1 MANNNIGAKIF
12 SQSFN
17 SRDIEATYNKI
28 VSVISKETGKA
39 EDEIKKE
46 IDNLNFGEDL
56 QKKIIEE
63 FEKAEKKIGG
73 KSFSFSK
80 DLFKGLFDSK
90 GSEEEI
96 NKVVKIFQSK
106 INSMI
111 EIKNRIN
118 DDKIFVQ
125 IDDSQMDNLITKME
139 SILALRAKL
148 EEQKSVGE
156 RTSGTTKSLKTR
168 EKNLDTEIESLR
180 SSFASVGGGTGGGNN
195 KALEALNQQ
204 IKETEENLKKAKEE
218 AKNLKTTLNEVEK
231 AYNKYKKND
240 SDENAL
246 NFQKTFQNYIKS
258 GGDKS
263 KLNRDILEY
272 YDFSKYTLKD
282 NFIPIDKIEIDTTQ
296 LEQAEQKVKDLEASL
311 EELYKKRDSLS
322 KGGIGDGFSATNEDV
337 QNLINSIRE
346 LVEEIRKLTQV
357 KVSEDIFSQENVD
370 EIASKFNSI
379 ASNFGDDLV
388 ASVDD
393 FTESLNKVDQREFS
407 FDNIKNSLLDIVT
420 EFKNSLAQVGLTNTQ
435 LDESYKMIKGWND
448 ADTYSVNRG
457 GLTTTHERGAF
468 LNSKTGDVSNSY
480 FIDAEKSFG
489 VQLFNAVERLSVGL
503 SGEISDVYDT
513 FVHSHP
519 FRKMVDNLTAKG
531 SDIGFSLSDLDV
543 AINKFLK
550 ERINNMMVT
559 NNYKYAN
566 LDLSGIEETIA
577 KELLT
582 HFRSELVKSGL
593 QWDENDNLFFPKDL
607 ATDGNIF
614 DLDKKSEIINN
625 ALRQALKNVGIDESR
640 LTIGNIEDLKTDL
653 TQLGNESTEA
663 KEAFQSL
670 LNILREISSALTD
683 INNNGFKLS
692 DSALESDQSKLQSE
706 LDETKQ
712 KLESISKEAEET
724 KKQLNDLKNANVGIN
739 GGKDSGEQPSPTPDG
754 DVDLTSEQQTFK
766 SLQEA
771 IDKVKSAINE
781 KTEAIKSEETQ
792 MKTSVDVEIAKLKEL
807 ESKLT
812 EIKTQFQNGILSRNP
827 DGGDNVT
834 LEKDVNLKPTLDTDK
849 FKKDAETLL
858 TFVDVDKEVEIKVG
872 DLDLSGVNGISGD
885 QSVSD
890 NIANDNVIEEQNK
903 DIERQEYLYNN
914 IIRLLN
920 EYISLQDKINS
931 GNRKIVETYRREV
944 SGWEG
949 ISAED
954 TSDIRFKK
962 GTSTR
967 ATTKSSVKR
976 ELDNYLKLLN
986 NDNVDTKQIDKAKEK
1001 LASYVYSYKDLEGA
1015 AEIFGKKNKEVFNEI
1030 VQMIEKAKVSLKSY
1044 KDAQMSLSAAR
1055 SNILGL
1061 SDKDSMTF
1069 GQADQFEGIL
1079 KTEGIESALKYVTNE
1094 LGFKIPKAADK
1105 AKAALSEVDKEIENV
1120 QDGENGK
1127 NNLIPIQIKPEANEE
1142 EWFKK
1147 INDIIKAI
1155 NIRKDLAKVQI
1166 QPDTSSNEWNEFKT
1180 FIKNISDQ
1188 VIKLNLQMNEDGSV
1202 TKKKSTTLSSDLNKS
1217 YQNSTKYANELY
1229 KIKEQIAKATESNNK
1244 EELDKLA
1251 TLKAQQDEFEELL
1264 RLEKEFR
1271 ANDRFSDFDTNSKD
1285 DALNKLMATKE
1296 QEYLANRSIAA
1307 SSLTSRMASIEDEAW
1322 KANEA
1327 YDQNKKLEEVN
1338 RLLDLQ
1344 REKWQEINNI
1354 RIKMESESGFDDD
1367 QIDLDV
1373 LEQQKK
1379 ALIEEVELIQEQLKQ
1394 YDSLIDKKKEAKKLD
1409 AITTDAN
1416 KTINGGRVVDLDQA
1430 YNEANKINE
1439 ALIKTENMM
1448 NRFMNGVNRND
1459 SLFGEAFENAKND
1472 ISEFNRQLESG
1483 EITLSQYNKLVNDL
1497 KKNLSIQ
1504 KDTVAI
1510 VDPEDISNIEQ
1521 IRGVLKRYMDEAT
1534 NGTAENLKWN
1544 DSARTLTGTFKNQ
1557 NGEIQNVTTA
1567 IKDLNNGTS
1576 AVTTSFG
1583 KAQKPVSNWSKLI
1596 DELGVKFR
1604 NLATYLASFV
1614 GFYEIWGA
1622 IRQGVTYIRELDTAL
1637 TEMRKVS
1644 DETITSL
1651 REFQEASFDVADSIG
1666 STAKEISN
1674 STADFM
1680 RLGYSLDEAASLA
1693 KDANIYANVGDME
1706 IDEATEHMISSIKAW
1721 GSEFSSE
1728 VEASEAIID
1737 RYNEI
1742 GNNFAISSADI
1753 GSAMERSGAALK
1765 AAGNDLNESLGLIV
1779 SGNLIQQ
1786 DADVTAAALRT
1797 MSLRIRGASSELE
1810 DLGEE
1815 TDGMATSTAKLREE
1829 IKALSG
1835 VDIMLD
1841 DETFKSTAEIIKELG
1856 AVWEDLSDITQA
1868 NILEQIAGK
1877 NRASTVAGL
1886 LENYELIDEVI
1897 ETAENATGS
1906 AAKENE
1912 AYLESI
1918 DGKLDQLTNKVQEFW
1933 DTFIDTDIVK
1943 AVIDFLTNLINLATD
1958 FVDTIGAFP
1967 ILVTTVVAAISK
1979 FSGAKLFTGGGRAK
1993 YL

>member
-28 VSVISKETGKA
+28 VSVISKETGKTK
-39 EDEIKKE
+39 DEIKKE

-73 KSFSFSK
+73 KSFRFSK

-125 IDDSQMDNLITKME
+125 IDDSQMDNLITKMR
-139 SILALRAKL
+139 SILELREKL
-148 EEQKSVGE
+148 ENQKSAGE

-168 EKNLDTEIESLR
+168 EKNLDTEMESLK
-180 SSFASVGGGTGGGNN
+180 SSLASIGGGGSGSGNN
-195 KALEALNQQ
+195 KALEAINQK
-204 IKETEENLKKAKEE
+204 IKEIEESLKKAKEE
-218 AKNLKTTLNEVEK
+218 AEQFNTTLKDVEK
-231 AYNKYKKND
+231 AYNKYKNKD

-263 KLNRDILEY
+263 KLNKDILEY
-272 YDFSKYTLKD
+272 YDFSKLSVPD
-282 NFIPIDKIEIDTTQ
+282 SFIPFKEIKIDTEQ
-296 LEQAEQKVKDLEASL
+296 LEKAEQKVKDLEASL

-346 LVEEIRKLTQV
+346 LIEEIRKLTQV

-393 FTESLNKVDQREFS
+393 FIESLNRVDQREFS

-531 SDIGFSLSDLDV
+531 SDIGFSFSDLDV

-566 LDLSGIEETIA
+566 LDLSGIEKTIA

-625 ALRQALKNVGIDESR
+625 ALRQALKNVGLDESR

-653 TQLGNESTEA
+653 TQLGNESAEA

-692 DSALESDQSKLQSE
+692 AGKVESDQSKLQSE

-712 KLESISKEAEET
+712 KLESLSKEAEET
-724 KKQLNDLKNANVGIN
+724 KKQLDNIKNADVGIN
-739 GGKDSGEQPSPTPDG
+739 SKGSGEQPSSIPDTPEEQK
-754 DVDLTSEQQTFK
+754 DLVSEQQTLK

-771 IDKVKSAINE
+771 INKVKSAINE
-781 KTEAIKSEETQ
+781 KTEAIESEETQ
-792 MKTSVDVEIAKLKEL
+792 MKTSVDAEITKLQEL

-812 EIKTQFQNGILSRNP
+812 EIKTQFQNGILNKNP
-827 DGGDNVT
+827 DGGDNIT
-834 LEKDVNLKPTLDTDK
+834 LEKDVNLKPTLDADT
-849 FKKDAETLL
+849 FKRNAEGLL
-858 TFVDVDKEVEIKVG
+858 AFVDVEKEVTLKVG
-872 DLDLSGVNGISGD
+872 DLDLSSTQGVSAD

-890 NIANDNVIEEQNK
+890 NIVNDNVIEEQNK
-903 DIERQEYLYNN
+903 DIKHQEFLYNN
-914 IIRLLN
+914 IIRLLT
-920 EYISLQDKINS
+920 EYLSLQDKISAGNKRIVQSSNTTFGYENISDLVNS
-931 GNRKIVETYRREV
+931 
-944 SGWEG
+944 
-949 ISAED
+949 
-954 TSDIRFKK
+954 SDIRRKQ
-962 GTSTR
+962 GTNNR
-967 ATTKSSVKR
+967 ATTKSSIQR
-976 ELDNYLKLLN
+976 ELKNYLNLLN
-986 NDNVDTKQIDKAKEK
+986 NDSINTKQIDRAKEE
-1001 LASYVYSYKDLEGA
+1001 LAAYVYSYKDLEGA
-1015 AEIFGKKNKEVFNEI
+1015 AEIFGEKNKEVFNEI
-1030 VQMIEKAKVSLKSY
+1030 VQMIENAKVSLKSY
-1044 KDAQMSLSAAR
+1044 EDAQMSLSAAR
-1055 SNILGL
+1055 SNIFDL
-1061 SDKDSMTF
+1061 SDKNSMTF

-1079 KTEGIESALKYVTNE
+1079 KTEGVESALKYITDE
-1094 LGFKIPKAADK
+1094 LGIKIPQAAEK
-1105 AKAALSEVDKEIENV
+1105 AKAALNDVEAGVKDV
-1120 QDGENGK
+1120 QDGEKKNT
-1127 NNLIPIQIKPEANEE
+1127 NNLLGNQLEPVINEE
-1142 EWFKK
+1142 QWIID
-1147 INDIIKAI
+1147 INNIIDSINQRKAI
-1155 NIRKDLAKVQI
+1155 NKIQI

-1202 TKKKSTTLSSDLNKS
+1202 TKKKSTTLPSDLNDS
-1217 YQNSTKYANELY
+1217 YKNSTKYANELY
-1229 KIKEQIAKATESNNK
+1229 KIKEQIAKTTESNNK
-1244 EELDKLA
+1244 KELEKLA
-1251 TLKAQQDEFEELL
+1251 TLKAQ
-1264 RLEKEFR
+1264 EKEFENLLKLEKDFR
-1271 ANDRFSDFDTNSKD
+1271 ASDRFSDFDTSSKD

-1296 QEYLANRSIAA
+1296 QEYQVNRNVAA
-1307 SSLTSRMASIEDEAW
+1307 SSLASQMTSIEDEAW

-1327 YDQNKKLEEVN
+1327 FDQNKRLEEAN
-1338 RLLDLQ
+1338 RLLELQ

-1379 ALIEEVELIQEQLKQ
+1379 ALMEEVELIQEQLKQ

-1409 AITTDAN
+1409 AITTDTN
-1416 KTINGGRVVDLDQA
+1416 KTINNDRVIDLDKA
-1430 YNEANKINE
+1430 YNEANEINN

-1448 NRFMNGVNRND
+1448 NKFANTTSRND
-1459 SLFGEAFENAKND
+1459 SLFGGAFENAKND
-1472 ISEFNRQLESG
+1472 IGELNRQLESG
-1483 EITLSQYNKLVNDL
+1483 QIGLSQYNKLVNDL
-1497 KKNLSIQ
+1497 KKNLTI
-1504 KDTVAI
+1504 KKNAVAI
-1510 VDPEDISNIEQ
+1510 VNPEDISNMDQ
-1521 IRGVLKRYMDEAT
+1521 IREVLKIYMDEAT
-1534 NGTAENLKWN
+1534 DGTAENLKWN
-1544 DSARTLTGTFKNQ
+1544 DSARTLTATFKNQ
-1557 NGEIQNVTTA
+1557 NGEIQNVTTS
-1567 IKDLNNGTS
+1567 IKDLNDSTS

-1583 KAQKPVSNWSKLI
+1583 KAQKPISNWSKLI

-1622 IRQGVTYIRELDTAL
+1622 IKQGVTYVRELDTAL

-1644 DETITSL
+1644 DETTQSL
-1651 REFQEASFDVADSIG
+1651 REFQEASFDIADSVG
-1666 STAKEISN
+1666 ATAQVVQN
-1674 STADFM
+1674 STAEWM
-1680 RLGYSLDEAASLA
+1680 RLGESLEQAAESA
-1693 KDANIYANVGDME
+1693 QVSNILLNVSE
-1706 IDEATEHMISSIKAW
+1706 FENIDDATESLVAMSQA
-1721 GSEFSSE
+1721 
-1728 VEASEAIID
+1728 
-1737 RYNEI
+1737 YNEFDKI
-1742 GNNFAISSADI
+1742 
-1753 GSAMERSGAALK
+1753 
-1765 AAGNDLNESLGLIV
+1765 
-1779 SGNLIQQ
+1779 
-1786 DADVTAAALRT
+1786 
-1797 MSLRIRGASSELE
+1797 
-1810 DLGEE
+1810 
-1815 TDGMATSTAKLREE
+1815 
-1829 IKALSG
+1829 
-1835 VDIMLD
+1835 
-1841 DETFKSTAEIIKELG
+1841 
-1856 AVWEDLSDITQA
+1856 
-1868 NILEQIAGK
+1868 
-1877 NRASTVAGL
+1877 
-1886 LENYELIDEVI
+1886 
-1897 ETAENATGS
+1897 
-1906 AAKENE
+1906 
-1912 AYLESI
+1912 
-1918 DGKLDQLTNKVQEFW
+1918 
-1933 DTFIDTDIVK
+1933 DIVDK
-1943 AVIDFLTNLINLATD
+1943 LNN
-1958 FVDTIGAFP
+1958 IGM
-1967 ILVTTVVAAISK
+1967 
-1979 FSGAKLFTGGGRAK
+1979 
-1993 YL
+1993 

>member
-17 SRDIEATYNKI
+17 SKDIEATYNKI

-125 IDDSQMDNLITKME
+125 IDDSQMDNLITKMR
-139 SILALRAKL
+139 SILELREKL
-148 EEQKSVGE
+148 ENQKSAGE

-168 EKNLDTEIESLR
+168 EKNLDTEMESLK
-180 SSFASVGGGTGGGNN
+180 SSLASISGVGSGSGNN
-195 KALEALNQQ
+195 KALEAINQK
-204 IKETEENLKKAKEE
+204 IKEIEESLKKAKEE
-218 AKNLKTTLNEVEK
+218 AEQFNTTLKYVEK
-231 AYNKYKKND
+231 AYNKYKNKD

-263 KLNRDILEY
+263 KLNKDILEY
-272 YDFSKYTLKD
+272 YDFSKLSVPD
-282 NFIPIDKIEIDTTQ
+282 SFIPFKEIKIDTEQ
-296 LEQAEQKVKDLEASL
+296 LEKTEQKVKDLEASL

-346 LVEEIRKLTQV
+346 LIEEIRKLTQV

-393 FTESLNKVDQREFS
+393 FIESLNRVDQREFS

-531 SDIGFSLSDLDV
+531 SDIGFSFSDLDV

-566 LDLSGIEETIA
+566 LDLSGIEKTIA

-625 ALRQALKNVGIDESR
+625 ALRQALKNVGLDESR

-692 DSALESDQSKLQSE
+692 AGKVESDQSKLQSE

-712 KLESISKEAEET
+712 KLESLSKEAEET
-724 KKQLNDLKNANVGIN
+724 KKQLDNIKNADVGIN
-739 GGKDSGEQPSPTPDG
+739 SKGSGEQPSSIPDTPEEQK
-754 DVDLTSEQQTFK
+754 DLVSEQQTLK

-781 KTEAIKSEETQ
+781 KTEAIESEETQ
-792 MKTSVDVEIAKLKEL
+792 MKTSVDAEIAKLQEL

-812 EIKTQFQNGILSRNP
+812 EIKTQFQNGILSKNP

-834 LEKDVNLKPTLDTDK
+834 LEKDVNLKPTLDADK
-849 FKKDAETLL
+849 FKKDAEGLL
-858 TFVDVDKEVEIKVG
+858 AHANVEKEVTLKVG
-872 DLDLSGVNGISGD
+872 DLDLNSAQGVSGE
-885 QSVSD
+885 QSVTD
-890 NIANDNVIEEQNK
+890 NITNDNVIEEQNK
-903 DIERQEYLYNN
+903 DLKEQQRLYNN
-914 IIRLLN
+914 IIKLLA
-920 EYISLQDKINS
+920 ECVSLQDKINA
-931 GNRKIVETYRREV
+931 GNRYIVDGNLIN
-944 SGWEG
+944 S
-949 ISAED
+949 
-954 TSDIRFKK
+954 SDIRKQTGK
-962 GTSTR
+962 VSQR
-967 ATTKSSVKR
+967 SVKYQ
-976 ELDNYLKLLN
+976 LDNYLRAAKN
-986 NDNVDTKQIDKAKEK
+986 EYGIYSDNSIKQAKEQ
-1001 LASYVYSYKDLEGA
+1001 LAAYVADLDNAEKT
-1015 AEIFGKKNKEVFNEI
+1015 AEIFGNKNKELFNE
-1030 VQMIEKAKVSLKSY
+1030 VSQMIENARVSL
-1044 KDAQMSLSAAR
+1044 DAYNELQLNLSVSDR
-1055 SNILGL
+1055 QL
-1061 SDKDSMTF
+1061 SELNRLQT
-1069 GQADQFEGIL
+1069 GENL
-1079 KTEGIESALKYVTNE
+1079 KMGELWKLEDIVQTDDLDSALKYITDE
-1094 LGFKIPKAADK
+1094 LGIKIPQAAEK
-1105 AKAALSEVDKEIENV
+1105 AKAALNDVEAGVKDI
-1120 QDGENGK
+1120 QDGEKKNT
-1127 NNLIPIQIKPEANEE
+1127 NNLLGIQLEPVINEE
-1142 EWFKK
+1142 QWIID
-1147 INDIIKAI
+1147 INNIIDSINQRKAI
-1155 NIRKDLAKVQI
+1155 NKIQI

-1202 TKKKSTTLSSDLNKS
+1202 SKKKSTTLPSDLNDS
-1217 YQNSTKYANELY
+1217 YKNSTKYANELY

-1244 EELDKLA
+1244 KELEKLA
-1251 TLKAQQDEFEELL
+1251 TLKAQQDKFEELL

-1285 DALNKLMATKE
+1285 DALSKLMATKE

-1354 RIKMESESGFDDD
+1354 RIKMESESGFDDE

-1379 ALIEEVELIQEQLKQ
+1379 ALIEEVELIQKQLKQ

-1459 SLFGEAFENAKND
+1459 SLFGEAFKNAKND
-1472 ISEFNRQLESG
+1472 IGEFNRQLESG

-1521 IRGVLKRYMDEAT
+1521 IRDVLKRYMDEAT

-1557 NGEIQNVTTA
+1557 NGEIQNITTA

-1583 KAQKPVSNWSKLI
+1583 KAQKPISNWSKLI

-1622 IRQGVTYIRELDTAL
+1622 IKQGVTYVRELDTAL

-1742 GNNFAISSADI
+1742 NF
-1753 GSAMERSGAALK
+1753 L
-1765 AAGNDLNESLGLIV
+1765 SLC
-1779 SGNLIQQ
+1779 
-1786 DADVTAAALRT
+1786 A
-1797 MSLRIRGASSELE
+1797 
-1810 DLGEE
+1810 
-1815 TDGMATSTAKLREE
+1815 
-1829 IKALSG
+1829 
-1835 VDIMLD
+1835 
-1841 DETFKSTAEIIKELG
+1841 
-1856 AVWEDLSDITQA
+1856 
-1868 NILEQIAGK
+1868 
-1877 NRASTVAGL
+1877 
-1886 LENYELIDEVI
+1886 
-1897 ETAENATGS
+1897 
-1906 AAKENE
+1906 
-1912 AYLESI
+1912 
-1918 DGKLDQLTNKVQEFW
+1918 
-1933 DTFIDTDIVK
+1933 
-1943 AVIDFLTNLINLATD
+1943 
-1958 FVDTIGAFP
+1958 
-1967 ILVTTVVAAISK
+1967 
-1979 FSGAKLFTGGGRAK
+1979 
-1993 YL
+1993 

>member
-180 SSFASVGGGTGGGNN
+180 SSFVSVGGGTGVGNN

-204 IKETEENLKKAKEE
+204 IKETEENLKKAQKEAE
-218 AKNLKTTLNEVEK
+218 QFKTTLKDVEK
-231 AYNKYKKND
+231 AYNKYKNKD

-263 KLNRDILEY
+263 KLNKDILEY
-272 YDFSKYTLKD
+272 YDFSKFSVPD
-282 NFIPIDKIEIDTTQ
+282 NFIPFKEIKVDTEQ
-296 LEQAEQKVKDLEASL
+296 LEKAEQKVKDLEASL
-311 EELYKKRDSLS
+311 EELYKKRDALS
-322 KGGIGDGFSATNEDV
+322 KGG
-337 QNLINSIRE
+337 
-346 LVEEIRKLTQV
+346 
-357 KVSEDIFSQENVD
+357 
-370 EIASKFNSI
+370 
-379 ASNFGDDLV
+379 
-388 ASVDD
+388 
-393 FTESLNKVDQREFS
+393 
-407 FDNIKNSLLDIVT
+407 
-420 EFKNSLAQVGLTNTQ
+420 
-435 LDESYKMIKGWND
+435 
-448 ADTYSVNRG
+448 
-457 GLTTTHERGAF
+457 
-468 LNSKTGDVSNSY
+468 
-480 FIDAEKSFG
+480 
-489 VQLFNAVERLSVGL
+489 
-503 SGEISDVYDT
+503 SGEIGTGIGISKEDLESILSVIREIRDTLNQFRDNNAILDSEEINNVKQRISELDSQISEIQTKLKDLNKSSLDGTDNDVNDFKNRLEEVYNQINAVQDKLQGLDDNVFSGMKTDITNLISKFDDMNKQLQEFISLSSNADT
-513 FVHSHP
+513 SGVISNTNIDSSIEDLEKQIEKKENAL
-519 FRKMVDNLTAKG
+519 RLLENLRRNLTVAEDFTSNDSVFADELP
-531 SDIGFSLSDLDV
+531 SDEKIREAD
-543 AINKFLK
+543 KELK
-550 ERINNMMVT
+550 EVFG
-559 NNYKYAN
+559 AN
-566 LDLSGIEETIA
+566 
-577 KELLT
+577 
-582 HFRSELVKSGL
+582 
-593 QWDENDNLFFPKDL
+593 
-607 ATDGNIF
+607 NIF
-614 DLDKKSEIINN
+614 DVEDLISRKNIWLQEVKYSIDEYLQLMSSAKNSKEVDKIDDRFAGVTLSNGIGDFLDNDAVIDGLSNRFGDEIEKTKDELSSLYGNLDKLENKY
-625 ALRQALKNVGIDESR
+625 K
-640 LTIGNIEDLKTDL
+640 
-653 TQLGNESTEA
+653 QLGNEAQESA
-663 KEAFQSL
+663 KKANEF
-670 LNILREISSALTD
+670 
-683 INNNGFKLS
+683 
-692 DSALESDQSKLQSE
+692 
-706 LDETKQ
+706 
-712 KLESISKEAEET
+712 
-724 KKQLNDLKNANVGIN
+724 KNANTSIDGSKSVG
-739 GGKDSGEQPSPTPDG
+739 KQPKQSPAPDTSGEQK
-754 DVDLTSEQQTFK
+754 DLTSEQQTFK

-781 KTEAIKSEETQ
+781 KTEAIQEEESQ
-792 MKTSVDVEIAKLKEL
+792 MKTSVEAEIAKLQEL

-834 LEKDVNLKPTLDTDK
+834 LEKGVNLKPTLDADT
-849 FKKDAETLL
+849 FKRNAEGLL
-858 TFVDVDKEVEIKVG
+858 TFVDVEKEVTLKVG
-872 DLDLSGVNGISGD
+872 DLDLSSA

-890 NIANDNVIEEQNK
+890 ENSVLDDTFKNDIEDKKSQISSLLKEYHELSKELQRNEKGEFYQSLFPTLNNLDESEKSFKEQLELRINAYKQFKKAQKKSGYIQIKTDNPIAEDYETGTFRVDEHSIDRVKKSIVSLMLQLDELGIKYDDLFDKTRTKEIMPTYNKAVKSMEEYNAETVRIQSANEKIENSMDSVENKIKSLLNFDSYQFNYEELFDIANI
-903 DIERQEYLYNN
+903 
-914 IIRLLN
+914 
-920 EYISLQDKINS
+920 INS
-931 GNRKIVETYRREV
+931 ARYGNPIFSSANNTDFDGKAEQLLSIVE
-944 SGWEG
+944 
-949 ISAED
+949 
-954 TSDIRFKK
+954 
-962 GTSTR
+962 
-967 ATTKSSVKR
+967 
-976 ELDNYLKLLN
+976 
-986 NDNVDTKQIDKAKEK
+986 
-1001 LASYVYSYKDLEGA
+1001 A
-1015 AEIFGKKNKEVFNEI
+1015 AE
-1030 VQMIEKAKVSLKSY
+1030 
-1044 KDAQMSLSAAR
+1044 
-1055 SNILGL
+1055 
-1061 SDKDSMTF
+1061 
-1069 GQADQFEGIL
+1069 
-1079 KTEGIESALKYVTNE
+1079 
-1094 LGFKIPKAADK
+1094 K
-1105 AKAALSEVDKEIENV
+1105 AKAALNDVDKEVKNV

-1202 TKKKSTTLSSDLNKS
+1202 TKKKSTALPSDLNDS
-1217 YQNSTKYANELY
+1217 YKNSTKYANELY

-1244 EELDKLA
+1244 KELDKLA

-1296 QEYLANRSIAA
+1296 QEYLANRNVAA
-1307 SSLTSRMASIEDEAW
+1307 SSLASNMASIEDEAW
-1322 KANEA
+1322 KENEA
-1327 YDQNKKLEEVN
+1327 FDQNKKLEEVN

-1354 RIKMESESGFDDD
+1354 RIKMESESGFDDN

-1379 ALIEEVELIQEQLKQ
+1379 ALMEEVELIQEQLKQ
-1394 YDSLIDKKKEAKKLD
+1394 YDFLIDKKKEAKKLD

-1459 SLFGEAFENAKND
+1459 SLFGEAFKNAKND

-1483 EITLSQYNKLVNDL
+1483 KIDLTQYNRLVNDL
-1497 KKNLSIQ
+1497 KKSLNIQ
-1504 KDTVAI
+1504 KDAVAI
-1510 VDPEDISNIEQ
+1510 VNPEDISNMDQ
-1521 IRGVLKRYMDEAT
+1521 IRSILENYMNEAT

-1544 DSARTLTGTFKNQ
+1544 DSARTLTATFKNQ

-1583 KAQKPVSNWSKLI
+1583 KAQKPISNWSKLI

-1622 IRQGVTYIRELDTAL
+1622 IKQGVTYVRELDTAL

-1644 DETITSL
+1644 DETTQSL
-1651 REFQEASFDVADSIG
+1651 REFQEASFDIADSVG
-1666 STAKEISN
+1666 ATAQVVQN
-1674 STADFM
+1674 STAEWM
-1680 RLGYSLDEAASLA
+1680 RLGESLEQAAESAQVSNILLNVSEFENIDDATESLVAMSQAYQEFDKIDIVDKLNNIGNNYSIATDGIAEALQRSASSLTTAGNTLDEA
-1693 KDANIYANVGDME
+1693 I
-1706 IDEATEHMISSIKAW
+1706 
-1721 GSEFSSE
+1721 
-1728 VEASEAIID
+1728 
-1737 RYNEI
+1737 
-1742 GNNFAISSADI
+1742 
-1753 GSAMERSGAALK
+1753 ALVT
-1765 AAGNDLNESLGLIV
+1765 AGNAVVQDPESVG
-1779 SGNLIQQ
+1779 
-1786 DADVTAAALRT
+1786 
-1797 MSLRIRGASSELE
+1797 
-1810 DLGEE
+1810 
-1815 TDGMATSTAKLREE
+1815 
-1829 IKALSG
+1829 
-1835 VDIMLD
+1835 
-1841 DETFKSTAEIIKELG
+1841 
-1856 AVWEDLSDITQA
+1856 
-1868 NILEQIAGK
+1868 AGK
-1877 NRASTVAGL
+1877 LMPEHIVIYEYL
-1886 LENYELIDEVI
+1886 L
-1897 ETAENATGS
+1897 
-1906 AAKENE
+1906 
-1912 AYLESI
+1912 
-1918 DGKLDQLTNKVQEFW
+1918 
-1933 DTFIDTDIVK
+1933 
-1943 AVIDFLTNLINLATD
+1943 
-1958 FVDTIGAFP
+1958 
-1967 ILVTTVVAAISK
+1967 
-1979 FSGAKLFTGGGRAK
+1979 
-1993 YL
+1993 

>member
-28 VSVISKETGKA
+28 VSVISKETGKTK
-39 EDEIKKE
+39 DEIKKE

-73 KSFSFSK
+73 KSFRFSK

-125 IDDSQMDNLITKME
+125 IDDSQMDNLITKMR
-139 SILALRAKL
+139 SILELREKL
-148 EEQKSVGE
+148 ENQKSAGE

-168 EKNLDTEIESLR
+168 EKNLDTEMESLK
-180 SSFASVGGGTGGGNN
+180 SSLASIGGGGSGSGNN
-195 KALEALNQQ
+195 KALEAINQK
-204 IKETEENLKKAKEE
+204 IKEIEESLKKAKEE
-218 AKNLKTTLNEVEK
+218 AEQFNTTLKDVEK
-231 AYNKYKKND
+231 AYNKYKNKD
-240 SDENAL
+240 SDENTL

-263 KLNRDILEY
+263 KLNKDILEY
-272 YDFSKYTLKD
+272 YDFSKLSVPD
-282 NFIPIDKIEIDTTQ
+282 SFIPFKEIKIDTEQ
-296 LEQAEQKVKDLEASL
+296 LEKAEQKVKDLEASL

-322 KGGIGDGFSATNEDV
+322 KGGISDGFSATNEDV

-346 LVEEIRKLTQV
+346 LIEEIRKLTQV

-393 FTESLNKVDQREFS
+393 FIESLNRVDQREFS
-407 FDNIKNSLLDIVT
+407 FDNIKKSLLDIVT

-531 SDIGFSLSDLDV
+531 SDIGFSFSDLDV

-566 LDLSGIEETIA
+566 LDLSGIEKTIA

-582 HFRSELVKSGL
+582 HFRSELVKTGL

-625 ALRQALKNVGIDESR
+625 ALRQALKNVGLDESR

-663 KEAFQSL
+663 KEAFKSL
-670 LNILREISSALTD
+670 LNILREISSALID

-692 DSALESDQSKLQSE
+692 AEKVESDQSKLQSE

-712 KLESISKEAEET
+712 KLESLSKEAEET
-724 KKQLNDLKNANVGIN
+724 KKQLDNIKNADVGIN
-739 GGKDSGEQPSPTPDG
+739 SKGSGEQPSSIPDTPEEQK
-754 DVDLTSEQQTFK
+754 DLVSEQQTLK

-781 KTEAIKSEETQ
+781 KTEAIESEETQ
-792 MKTSVDVEIAKLKEL
+792 MKTSVDAEITKLQEL

-812 EIKTQFQNGILSRNP
+812 EIKTQFQNGILNKNP
-827 DGGDNVT
+827 DGGDNIT
-834 LEKDVNLKPTLDTDK
+834 LEKDVNLKPTLDAAK
-849 FKKDAETLL
+849 FKKDAEGLL
-858 TFVDVDKEVEIKVG
+858 AHANVEKEVTLKVG
-872 DLDLSGVNGISGD
+872 ELDLNSAQGVSGE
-885 QSVSD
+885 QSVTD
-890 NIANDNVIEEQNK
+890 NITNDNVIEEQNK
-903 DIERQEYLYNN
+903 DLKEQQRLYNN
-914 IIRLLN
+914 IIKLLA
-920 EYISLQDKINS
+920 ECVSLQDKINA
-931 GNRKIVETYRREV
+931 GNRYIVDGNLIN
-944 SGWEG
+944 S
-949 ISAED
+949 
-954 TSDIRFKK
+954 SDIRKQTGK
-962 GTSTR
+962 VSQR
-967 ATTKSSVKR
+967 SVKYQLNNYLR
-976 ELDNYLKLLN
+976 VAKNEYGIYSDNSIKRAKEQLAAYVADLDN
-986 NDNVDTKQIDKAKEK
+986 AEK
-1001 LASYVYSYKDLEGA
+1001 V
-1015 AEIFGKKNKEVFNEI
+1015 AEIFGNKNKELFNE
-1030 VQMIEKAKVSLKSY
+1030 VSQMIENARVSL
-1044 KDAQMSLSAAR
+1044 DAYNELQRNLYASDSQLSELNR
-1055 SNILGL
+1055 LQTGENLKMGELWKLG
-1061 SDKDSMTF
+1061 D
-1069 GQADQFEGIL
+1069 IV
-1079 KTEGIESALKYVTNE
+1079 KTDDLDSALKYITDE
-1094 LGFKIPKAADK
+1094 LGIKIPQAAEK
-1105 AKAALSEVDKEIENV
+1105 AKAALNDVEAGVKDV
-1120 QDGENGK
+1120 QDGEKKNT
-1127 NNLIPIQIKPEANEE
+1127 NNLLGIQLEPVINEE
-1142 EWFKK
+1142 QWIID
-1147 INDIIKAI
+1147 INNIIDSINQRKAI
-1155 NIRKDLAKVQI
+1155 NKVQI

-1202 TKKKSTTLSSDLNKS
+1202 TKKKSTTLPSDLNKS

-1244 EELDKLA
+1244 KELEKLA
-1251 TLKAQQDEFEELL
+1251 TLKAQ
-1264 RLEKEFR
+1264 EKEFENLLKLEKDFR
-1271 ANDRFSDFDTNSKD
+1271 ASDRFSDFDTSSKD
-1285 DALNKLMATKE
+1285 DALNKLITDKQ
-1296 QEYLANRSIAA
+1296 QEYQANRNVAA
-1307 SSLTSRMASIEDEAW
+1307 SSLASQMTSIEDEAW

-1327 YDQNKKLEEVN
+1327 FDQNKRLEEAN
-1338 RLLDLQ
+1338 RLLELQ

-1354 RIKMESESGFDDD
+1354 RIKMESESGFDDE

-1379 ALIEEVELIQEQLKQ
+1379 ALMEEVELIQEQLKQ
-1394 YDSLIDKKKEAKKLD
+1394 YDSLIDKKKESKKLD

-1459 SLFGEAFENAKND
+1459 SLFGEAFKNAKND

-1497 KKNLSIQ
+1497 KKNLTIQ
-1504 KDTVAI
+1504 KNAVAI
-1510 VDPEDISNIEQ
+1510 VNPEDISNMDQ
-1521 IRGVLKRYMDEAT
+1521 IREVLNIYMDEAT
-1534 NGTAENLKWN
+1534 DGTAENLKWN
-1544 DSARTLTGTFKNQ
+1544 DSARTLTATFKNQ
-1557 NGEIQNVTTA
+1557 NGEIQNVTIS
-1567 IKDLNNGTS
+1567 IKDLNDSTS

-1583 KAQKPVSNWSKLI
+1583 KAQKPISNWSKLI

-1622 IRQGVTYIRELDTAL
+1622 IRQGVTYVKELDTAL

-1644 DETITSL
+1644 DETTQSL
-1651 REFQEASFDVADSIG
+1651 KEFQKASFDIADSVA
-1666 STAKEISN
+1666 STAKEIQN
-1674 STADFM
+1674 STADWL
-1680 RLGYSLDEAASLA
+1680 RLGYAMEDASELARTTAVYKAVGDDMDMSTATESMVSTLQGFQLEADQA
-1693 KDANIYANVGDME
+1693 ANIVDQFN
-1706 IDEATEHMISSIKAW
+1706 
-1721 GSEFSSE
+1721 E
-1728 VEASEAIID
+1728 VS
-1737 RYNEI
+1737 
-1742 GNNFAISSADI
+1742 NNFAIDSKGI
-1753 GSAMERSGAALK
+1753 GDAL
-1765 AAGNDLNESLGLIV
+1765 
-1779 SGNLIQQ
+1779 Q
-1786 DADVTAAALRT
+1786 R
-1797 MSLRIRGASSELE
+1797 
-1810 DLGEE
+1810 
-1815 TDGMATSTAKLREE
+1815 
-1829 IKALSG
+1829 
-1835 VDIMLD
+1835 
-1841 DETFKSTAEIIKELG
+1841 
-1856 AVWEDLSDITQA
+1856 
-1868 NILEQIAGK
+1868 
-1877 NRASTVAGL
+1877 
-1886 LENYELIDEVI
+1886 
-1897 ETAENATGS
+1897 S
-1906 AAKENE
+1906 AASFNAANTGMSE
-1912 AYLESI
+1912 AI
-1918 DGKLDQLTNKVQEFW
+1918 
-1933 DTFIDTDIVK
+1933 
-1943 AVIDFLTNLINLATD
+1943 ALITATMK
-1958 FVDTIGAFP
+1958 TKWLNI
-1967 ILVTTVVAAISK
+1967 
-1979 FSGAKLFTGGGRAK
+1979 
-1993 YL
+1993 

>member
-625 ALRQALKNVGIDESR
+625 ALRQALKNVGLDESR

-739 GGKDSGEQPSPTPDG
+739 GGKGSGEQPSPTPDG
-754 DVDLTSEQQTFK
+754 DVDLTSEEQTLKTF
-766 SLQEA
+766 QDA
-771 IDKVKSAINE
+771 IDNVKKAINE
-781 KTEAIKSEETQ
+781 KTEAIKDEEDQ
-792 MKTSVDVEIAKLKEL
+792 MKTSVDAEIAKLQEL

-827 DGGDNVT
+827 DGGDNIT
-834 LEKDVNLKPTLDTDK
+834 LEKDVNLKPTLDADK
-849 FKKDAETLL
+849 FKKDAKGLL
-858 TFVDVDKEVEIKVG
+858 VHANVEKEVTLKVG
-872 DLDLSGVNGISGD
+872 DLDLSSAQGVSGENL
-885 QSVSD
+885 VSD

-903 DIERQEYLYNN
+903 DLEEQQKLYNN
-914 IIRLLN
+914 IIKLLT
-920 EYISLQDKINS
+920 ECVSLQDKINA
-931 GNRKIVETYRREV
+931 GNRNIVDGNLID
-944 SGWEG
+944 S
-949 ISAED
+949 
-954 TSDIRFKK
+954 SDIRKQTGK
-962 GTSTR
+962 VSQ
-967 ATTKSSVKR
+967 KSVKDQLNNYLNVSKNENGIYSDNAINKAR
-976 ELDNYLKLLN
+976 STLAAYVANLDN
-986 NDNVDTKQIDKAKEK
+986 AEK
-1001 LASYVYSYKDLEGA
+1001 A
-1015 AEIFGKKNKEVFNEI
+1015 AEIFGNKNKELFNE
-1030 VQMIEKAKVSLKSY
+1030 VSQMIENAKVSLDAYNKSQS
-1044 KDAQMSLSAAR
+1044 KFNIADKQLSE
-1055 SNILGL
+1055 LGEL
-1061 SDKDSMTF
+1061 QTGKKLDIGEFWKFDDIIR
-1069 GQADQFEGIL
+1069 ADGL
-1079 KTEGIESALKYVTNE
+1079 ESGLKYLENE
-1094 LGFKIPKAADK
+1094 LGIKIPEAADK
-1105 AKAALSEVDKEIENV
+1105 AKAALNDVGAEVKDVQDREKSKDNLLSLDVRPEINQQEWFDEIDDILDAIRTRVNPFKLDLDIDNWITVIENKLT
-1120 QDGENGK
+1120 EISGK
-1127 NNLIPIQIKPEANEE
+1127 KVKLDVDVDAN
-1142 EWFKK
+1142 
-1147 INDIIKAI
+1147 A
-1155 NIRKDLAKVQI
+1155 
-1166 QPDTSSNEWNEFKT
+1166 
-1180 FIKNISDQ
+1180 
-1188 VIKLNLQMNEDGSV
+1188 LQQE
-1202 TKKKSTTLSSDLNKS
+1202 LPSDLNASYKNSEKWIKEAWSLEEKIAQAKEKNSEKDLKQIAGYEERKKKLQELLKLEEQFRADNKFDDFDTSQRNNYLNKLQETQKQIYETNRAQAEASLKS
-1217 YQNSTKYANELY
+1217 SMPEIETNAWKENETFDNTQ
-1229 KIKEQIAKATESNNK
+1229 KIKE
-1244 EELDKLA
+1244 
-1251 TLKAQQDEFEELL
+1251 
-1264 RLEKEFR
+1264 
-1271 ANDRFSDFDTNSKD
+1271 AN
-1285 DALNKLMATKE
+1285 
-1296 QEYLANRSIAA
+1296 
-1307 SSLTSRMASIEDEAW
+1307 SL
-1322 KANEA
+1322 
-1327 YDQNKKLEEVN
+1327 
-1338 RLLDLQ
+1338 
-1344 REKWQEINNI
+1344 
-1354 RIKMESESGFDDD
+1354 
-1367 QIDLDV
+1367 
-1373 LEQQKK
+1373 LEQQKDIWQQINDLRVQRQSTEGIGKSNKEIQDLKDQEK
-1379 ALIEEVELIQEQLKQ
+1379 ALENQKSIIDEQLKQ
-1394 YDSLIDKKKEAKKLD
+1394 YDTLIDKKKQAKELDRIESEAD
-1409 AITTDAN
+1409 NTITGT
-1416 KTINGGRVVDLDQA
+1416 RVADLDKA
-1430 YNEANKINE
+1430 YTEAQRINNALLNTDKIMAN
-1439 ALIKTENMM
+1439 LQSGNNTK
-1448 NRFMNGVNRND
+1448 
-1459 SLFGEAFENAKND
+1459 LFGEVFKTAGKD
-1472 ISEFNRQLESG
+1472 IGDFNRQLTSG
-1483 EITLSQYNKLVNDL
+1483 ELTLSDYNKIINEL
-1497 KKNLSIQ
+1497 KRNLTIQ
-1504 KDTVAI
+1504 KSAVAI
-1510 VDPEDISNIEQ
+1510 VNPEDISNIDQ
-1521 IRGVLKRYMDEAT
+1521 IREVLKRYMDEAT
-1534 NGTAENLKWN
+1534 NVTAENLKWN

-1583 KAQKPVSNWSKLI
+1583 KAQKPISNWSKLI

-1622 IRQGVTYIRELDTAL
+1622 IKQGVTYVRELDTAL

-1644 DETITSL
+1644 DETTQSL
-1651 REFQEASFDVADSIG
+1651 REFQEASFDIADSVG
-1666 STAKEISN
+1666 ATAQVVQN
-1674 STADFM
+1674 STAEWM
-1680 RLGYSLDEAASLA
+1680 RLGESLEQAAESA
-1693 KDANIYANVGDME
+1693 QVSNILLNVSE
-1706 IDEATEHMISSIKAW
+1706 FENIDDATESL
-1721 GSEFSSE
+1721 
-1728 VEASEAIID
+1728 V
-1737 RYNEI
+1737 
-1742 GNNFAISSADI
+1742 
-1753 GSAMERSGAALK
+1753 AMS
-1765 AAGNDLNESLGLIV
+1765 
-1779 SGNLIQQ
+1779 
-1786 DADVTAAALRT
+1786 
-1797 MSLRIRGASSELE
+1797 
-1810 DLGEE
+1810 
-1815 TDGMATSTAKLREE
+1815 
-1829 IKALSG
+1829 
-1835 VDIMLD
+1835 
-1841 DETFKSTAEIIKELG
+1841 
-1856 AVWEDLSDITQA
+1856 QA
-1868 NILEQIAGK
+1868 
-1877 NRASTVAGL
+1877 
-1886 LENYELIDEVI
+1886 Y
-1897 ETAENATGS
+1897 
-1906 AAKENE
+1906 
-1912 AYLESI
+1912 
-1918 DGKLDQLTNKVQEFW
+1918 QEF
-1933 DTFIDTDIVK
+1933 DKIDIVDK
-1943 AVIDFLTNLINLATD
+1943 LNN
-1958 FVDTIGAFP
+1958 IGM
-1967 ILVTTVVAAISK
+1967 
-1979 FSGAKLFTGGGRAK
+1979 
-1993 YL
+1993 

>member
-17 SRDIEATYNKI
+17 SKDIEATYNKI

-125 IDDSQMDNLITKME
+125 IDDSQMDNLITKMR
-139 SILALRAKL
+139 SILELREKL
-148 EEQKSVGE
+148 ENQKSAGE

-168 EKNLDTEIESLR
+168 EKNLDTEMESLK
-180 SSFASVGGGTGGGNN
+180 SSLASISGVGSGSGNN
-195 KALEALNQQ
+195 KALEAINQK
-204 IKETEENLKKAKEE
+204 IKEIEESLKKAKEE
-218 AKNLKTTLNEVEK
+218 AEQFNTTLKYVEK
-231 AYNKYKKND
+231 AYNKYKNKD

-263 KLNRDILEY
+263 KLNKDILEY
-272 YDFSKYTLKD
+272 YDFSKLSVPD
-282 NFIPIDKIEIDTTQ
+282 SFIPFKEIKIDTEQ
-296 LEQAEQKVKDLEASL
+296 LEKTEQKVKDLEASL

-346 LVEEIRKLTQV
+346 LIEEIRKLTQV

-393 FTESLNKVDQREFS
+393 FIESLNRVDQREFS

-531 SDIGFSLSDLDV
+531 SDIGFSFSDLDV

-566 LDLSGIEETIA
+566 LDLSGIEKTIA

-625 ALRQALKNVGIDESR
+625 ALRQALKNVGLDESR

-692 DSALESDQSKLQSE
+692 AGKVESDQSKLQSE

-712 KLESISKEAEET
+712 KLESLSKEAEET
-724 KKQLNDLKNANVGIN
+724 KKQLDNIKNADVGIN
-739 GGKDSGEQPSPTPDG
+739 SKGSGEQPSSIPDTPEEQK
-754 DVDLTSEQQTFK
+754 DLVSEQQTLK

-781 KTEAIKSEETQ
+781 KTEAIESEETQ
-792 MKTSVDVEIAKLKEL
+792 MKTSVDAEIAKLQEL

-812 EIKTQFQNGILSRNP
+812 EIKTQFQNGILSKNP

-834 LEKDVNLKPTLDTDK
+834 LEKDVNLKPTLDADK
-849 FKKDAETLL
+849 FKKDAEGLL
-858 TFVDVDKEVEIKVG
+858 AHANVEKEVTLKVG
-872 DLDLSGVNGISGD
+872 DLDLNSAQGVSGE
-885 QSVSD
+885 QSVTD
-890 NIANDNVIEEQNK
+890 NITNDNVIEEQNK
-903 DIERQEYLYNN
+903 DLKEQQRLYNN
-914 IIRLLN
+914 IIKLLA
-920 EYISLQDKINS
+920 ECVSLQDKINA
-931 GNRKIVETYRREV
+931 GNRYIVDGNLIN
-944 SGWEG
+944 S
-949 ISAED
+949 
-954 TSDIRFKK
+954 SDIRKQTGK
-962 GTSTR
+962 VSQR
-967 ATTKSSVKR
+967 SVKYQ
-976 ELDNYLKLLN
+976 LDNYLRAAKN
-986 NDNVDTKQIDKAKEK
+986 EYGIYSDNSIKQAKEQ
-1001 LASYVYSYKDLEGA
+1001 LAAYVADLDNAEKT
-1015 AEIFGKKNKEVFNEI
+1015 AEIFGNKNKELFNE
-1030 VQMIEKAKVSLKSY
+1030 VSQMIENARVSL
-1044 KDAQMSLSAAR
+1044 DAYNELQRNLYVSDGQLSELNR
-1055 SNILGL
+1055 LQTGEN
-1061 SDKDSMTF
+1061 
-1069 GQADQFEGIL
+1069 L
-1079 KTEGIESALKYVTNE
+1079 KMGELWKLEDIVRTDDLDSALKYITDE
-1094 LGFKIPKAADK
+1094 LGIKIPQAAEK
-1105 AKAALSEVDKEIENV
+1105 TKAALDEVGSSVKDV
-1120 QDGENGK
+1120 QDGEKSKG
-1127 NNLIPIQIKPEANEE
+1127 NLLSIQPQPEINEN
-1142 EWFKK
+1142 EWIEK
-1147 INDIIKAI
+1147 INNIIRTI
-1155 NIRKDLAKVQI
+1155 NKRSDLAKVQI

-1180 FIKNISDQ
+1180 FIKNISEQ

-1202 TKKKSTTLSSDLNKS
+1202 TKKKSITLPSDLNKS

-1244 EELDKLA
+1244 KELEKLA
-1251 TLKAQQDEFEELL
+1251 TLKAQ
-1264 RLEKEFR
+1264 EKEFENLLKLEKDFR
-1271 ANDRFSDFDTNSKD
+1271 ASDRFSDFDTSSKD
-1285 DALNKLMATKE
+1285 DALNKLITDKQ
-1296 QEYLANRSIAA
+1296 QEYQANRNVAA
-1307 SSLTSRMASIEDEAW
+1307 SYLVSRMASIEDEAW

-1367 QIDLDV
+1367 QIDLDI

-1379 ALIEEVELIQEQLKQ
+1379 ALMEEVELIQEQLKQ
-1394 YDSLIDKKKEAKKLD
+1394 YDSLIDKKKESKKLD

-1483 EITLSQYNKLVNDL
+1483 EITLSQYNKFVNDL

-1521 IRGVLKRYMDEAT
+1521 IRDVLKRYMDEAT

-1583 KAQKPVSNWSKLI
+1583 KAQKPISNWSKLI

-1622 IRQGVTYIRELDTAL
+1622 IKQGVTYVRELDTAL

-1666 STAKEISN
+1666 ATAKEISN

-1693 KDANIYANVGDME
+1693 EDANIYANVGDME

-1815 TDGMATSTAKLREE
+1815 TDDMATSTAKLREE

-1967 ILVTTVVAAISK
+1967 ILMTTVVAAISK

>member
-17 SRDIEATYNKI
+17 SKDIEATYNKI

-125 IDDSQMDNLITKME
+125 IDDSQMDNLITKMR
-139 SILALRAKL
+139 SILELREKL
-148 EEQKSVGE
+148 ENQKSAGE

-168 EKNLDTEIESLR
+168 EKNLDTEMESLK
-180 SSFASVGGGTGGGNN
+180 SSLASIGGGGSGSGNN
-195 KALEALNQQ
+195 KALEAINQK
-204 IKETEENLKKAKEE
+204 IKEIEESLKKAKEE
-218 AKNLKTTLNEVEK
+218 AEQFNTILKDVEK
-231 AYNKYKKND
+231 AYNKYKNKD

-263 KLNRDILEY
+263 KLNKDILEY
-272 YDFSKYTLKD
+272 YDFSKLSVPD
-282 NFIPIDKIEIDTTQ
+282 SFIPFKEIKIDTEQ
-296 LEQAEQKVKDLEASL
+296 LEKAEQKVKDLEASL

-346 LVEEIRKLTQV
+346 LIEEIRKLTQV

-393 FTESLNKVDQREFS
+393 FIESLNRVDQREFS

-448 ADTYSVNRG
+448 ADTYSINRG

-531 SDIGFSLSDLDV
+531 SDIGFSFSDLDV

-566 LDLSGIEETIA
+566 LDLSGIEKTIA

-625 ALRQALKNVGIDESR
+625 ALRQALKNVGLDESR

-663 KEAFQSL
+663 KEAFKSL

-692 DSALESDQSKLQSE
+692 AGKVESDQSKLQSE

-712 KLESISKEAEET
+712 KLESLSKEAEET
-724 KKQLNDLKNANVGIN
+724 KKQLDNIKNADVGIN
-739 GGKDSGEQPSPTPDG
+739 SKGSGEQPSPIPDTPEEQK
-754 DVDLTSEQQTFK
+754 DLVSEQQTLK

-781 KTEAIKSEETQ
+781 KTEAIESEETQ
-792 MKTSVDVEIAKLKEL
+792 MKTSVDAEINKLKEL

-812 EIKTQFQNGILSRNP
+812 EIKIQFQNGILSGFKNP

-834 LEKDVNLKPTLDTDK
+834 LEKDVNLKPTLDADT
-849 FKKDAETLL
+849 FKRNAEGLL
-858 TFVDVDKEVEIKVG
+858 AFVDVEKEVTLKVG
-872 DLDLSGVNGISGD
+872 DLDLSSTQGVSAD

-890 NIANDNVIEEQNK
+890 NIVNDNVIEEQNK
-903 DIERQEYLYNN
+903 DIKHQEFLYNN
-914 IIRLLN
+914 IIRLLT
-920 EYISLQDKINS
+920 EYLSLQDKISAGNKRIVQSSNTTSGYENISDLVNS
-931 GNRKIVETYRREV
+931 
-944 SGWEG
+944 
-949 ISAED
+949 
-954 TSDIRFKK
+954 SDIRRKQ
-962 GTSTR
+962 GTNNR
-967 ATTKSSVKR
+967 ATTKSSIQR
-976 ELDNYLKLLN
+976 ELKNYLNLLN
-986 NDNVDTKQIDKAKEK
+986 NDSINTKWIDRAKEE
-1001 LASYVYSYKDLEGA
+1001 LAAYVYSYKDLEGA
-1015 AEIFGKKNKEVFNEI
+1015 AEIFGEKNKEVFNEI

-1044 KDAQMSLSAAR
+1044 EDAQMILRAAR
-1055 SNILGL
+1055 NNIFDL
-1061 SDKDSMTF
+1061 SDKNSMTF

-1079 KTEGIESALKYVTNE
+1079 KTEGVESALKYVTDE
-1094 LGFKIPKAADK
+1094 LGFKIPEAADK
-1105 AKAALSEVDKEIENV
+1105 AKAALNDVEAGVKDV
-1120 QDGENGK
+1120 QDGEKSKG
-1127 NNLIPIQIKPEANEE
+1127 NLLSIQPQPEINEN
-1142 EWFKK
+1142 EWLEK
-1147 INDIIKAI
+1147 INNIIRTI
-1155 NIRKDLAKVQI
+1155 NKRSDLAKVQI

-1202 TKKKSTTLSSDLNKS
+1202 TKKKSTTLPSDLNKS

-1251 TLKAQQDEFEELL
+1251 TLKAQEKEFENLL
-1264 RLEKEFR
+1264 KLEKEFR
-1271 ANDRFSDFDTNSKD
+1271 ASDRFSDFDISSKD
-1285 DALNKLMATKE
+1285 DALNKLITDKQ
-1296 QEYLANRSIAA
+1296 QEYQANRNVTA
-1307 SSLTSRMASIEDEAW
+1307 SSLVSQMTSIEDEAW

-1379 ALIEEVELIQEQLKQ
+1379 ALMEEVELIQEQLKQ
-1394 YDSLIDKKKEAKKLD
+1394 YDSLIDKKKETKKLD

-1459 SLFGEAFENAKND
+1459 SLFGEAFKNAKND
-1472 ISEFNRQLESG
+1472 ISELNRQLESG
-1483 EITLSQYNKLVNDL
+1483 QIGLSQYNKLVNDL
-1497 KKNLSIQ
+1497 KKNLTIQ
-1504 KDTVAI
+1504 KNAVAI
-1510 VDPEDISNIEQ
+1510 VNPEDISNMDQ
-1521 IRGVLKRYMDEAT
+1521 IREVLNIYMDEAT
-1534 NGTAENLKWN
+1534 DGTAENLKWN

-1583 KAQKPVSNWSKLI
+1583 KAQKPISNWSKLI

-1622 IRQGVTYIRELDTAL
+1622 IRQGVTYVKELDTAL

-1644 DETITSL
+1644 DETTQSL
-1651 REFQEASFDVADSIG
+1651 KEFQKASFDIADSVA
-1666 STAKEISN
+1666 STAKEIQN
-1674 STADFM
+1674 STADWL
-1680 RLGYSLDEAASLA
+1680 RLGYAMEDASELARTTAVYKAVGDDMDMSTATESMVSTLQGFQLEADQA
-1693 KDANIYANVGDME
+1693 ANIVDQFN
-1706 IDEATEHMISSIKAW
+1706 
-1721 GSEFSSE
+1721 E
-1728 VEASEAIID
+1728 VS
-1737 RYNEI
+1737 
-1742 GNNFAISSADI
+1742 NNFAIDSKGI
-1753 GSAMERSGAALK
+1753 GDAL
-1765 AAGNDLNESLGLIV
+1765 
-1779 SGNLIQQ
+1779 Q
-1786 DADVTAAALRT
+1786 R
-1797 MSLRIRGASSELE
+1797 
-1810 DLGEE
+1810 
-1815 TDGMATSTAKLREE
+1815 
-1829 IKALSG
+1829 
-1835 VDIMLD
+1835 
-1841 DETFKSTAEIIKELG
+1841 
-1856 AVWEDLSDITQA
+1856 
-1868 NILEQIAGK
+1868 
-1877 NRASTVAGL
+1877 
-1886 LENYELIDEVI
+1886 
-1897 ETAENATGS
+1897 S
-1906 AAKENE
+1906 AASFNAANTGMSE
-1912 AYLESI
+1912 AI
-1918 DGKLDQLTNKVQEFW
+1918 
-1933 DTFIDTDIVK
+1933 
-1943 AVIDFLTNLINLATD
+1943 ALITATMK
-1958 FVDTIGAFP
+1958 TKWLNI
-1967 ILVTTVVAAISK
+1967 
-1979 FSGAKLFTGGGRAK
+1979 
-1993 YL
+1993 

>member
-96 NKVVKIFQSK
+96 NKVVKIFENK
-106 INSMI
+106 IESIINL
-111 EIKNRIN
+111 KNRIG
-118 DDKIFVQ
+118 DDNIFANMMAN
-125 IDDSQMDNLITKME
+125 IDTKQLDELIEKE
-139 SILALRAKL
+139 REFLKL
-148 EEQKSVGE
+148 EQERQNLTGANKSRVT
-156 RTSGTTKSLKTR
+156 RQRNSLDK
-168 EKNLDTEIESLR
+168 ELN
-180 SSFASVGGGTGGGNN
+180 ASVEQIKIDFDVDSGKINEAN
-195 KALEALNQQ
+195 KALEKYNVSQDEA
-204 IKETEENLKKAKEE
+204 LKKAKELSKQRSVASSYIDKDNIDDIKDMIAYMQRYIELVKQAGGTEDE
-218 AKNLKTTLNEVEK
+218 ALKNLRSEVGPANVRRLTGASGDTGYLDYKDEIQSIRTEISTLNQE
-231 AYNKYKKND
+231 ARG
-240 SDENAL
+240 
-246 NFQKTFQNYIKS
+246 I
-258 GGDKS
+258 GGQVFDDS
-263 KLNRDILEY
+263 KLKEQEQ
-272 YDFSKYTLKD
+272 
-282 NFIPIDKIEIDTTQ
+282 EI
-296 LEQAEQKVKDLEASL
+296 
-311 EELYKKRDSLS
+311 
-322 KGGIGDGFSATNEDV
+322 N
-337 QNLINSIRE
+337 
-346 LVEEIRKLTQV
+346 KL
-357 KVSEDIFSQENVD
+357 
-370 EIASKFNSI
+370 
-379 ASNFGDDLV
+379 
-388 ASVDD
+388 
-393 FTESLNKVDQREFS
+393 TESLEKTQVELDSMSQKYKEQTDLVSELRKQTQALEGINDPKVMESDEYKKLTEELRIAESKASEFQ
-407 FDNIKNSLLDIVT
+407 NEL
-420 EFKNSLAQVGLTNTQ
+420 EFAEET
-435 LDESYKMIKGWND
+435 
-448 ADTYSVNRG
+448 A
-457 GLTTTHERGAF
+457 ERLRRN
-468 LNSKTGDVSNSY
+468 LNAYNTGDVVPREQWENASSLVELLNNK
-480 FIDAEKSFG
+480 IDELKTSLTEAE
-489 VQLFNAVERLSVGL
+489 QRTE
-503 SGEISDVYDT
+503 
-513 FVHSHP
+513 
-519 FRKMVDNLTAKG
+519 
-531 SDIGFSLSDLDV
+531 SLSNQMNALQQDNTSLNEQLSQQKQ
-543 AINKFLK
+543 INEAQK
-550 ERINNMMVT
+550 EQISNLEKT
-559 NNYKYAN
+559 KSELENYRKQYQ
-566 LDLSGIEETIA
+566 
-577 KELLT
+577 ELLNT
-582 HFRSELVKSGL
+582 IKEIESAQQRAMSLA
-593 QWDENDNLFFPKDL
+593 DNAGRIEAFNS
-607 ATDGNIF
+607 ATRNVGYNEGIDTPEGFVNF
-614 DLDKKSEIINN
+614 DYLDK
-625 ALRQALKNVGIDESR
+625 A
-640 LTIGNIEDLKTDL
+640 
-653 TQLGNESTEA
+653 
-663 KEAFQSL
+663 
-670 LNILREISSALTD
+670 
-683 INNNGFKLS
+683 
-692 DSALESDQSKLQSE
+692 
-706 LDETKQ
+706 KQ
-712 KLESISKEAEET
+712 KLEETGNKYEKLIKAAVYYNQYLEKGGTEKIFNADGKDISEQLISVYKEMSNMAKENGEISQQSAIQTVKDLNNELIVLRSKSSELEENCKKLEKQLKLQKEISKQSAQIKPTEEIT
-724 KKQLNDLKNANVGIN
+724 TGSSNANVM
-739 GGKDSGEQPSPTPDG
+739 SREELRQQMMEEQEKKRKQSTTPQ
-754 DVDLTSEQQTFK
+754 VDHGNITSEQQTLEK
-766 SLQEA
+766 LEQ
-771 IDKVKSAINE
+771 AINSVKDAITK
-781 KTEAIKSEETQ
+781 KTKAIKEEETQ
-792 MKTSVDVEIAKLKEL
+792 MSTSVNNEIAKLQEL

-812 EIKTQFQNGILSRNP
+812 EIKTQFQNGILSKNP
-827 DGGDNVT
+827 DGGDNIT
-834 LEKDVNLKPTLDTDK
+834 LEKDVNLKPTYDADK
-849 FKKDAETLL
+849 FKKDAEGLL
-858 TFVDVDKEVEIKVG
+858 AHADVEKEVTLKVG
-872 DLDLSGVNGISGD
+872 DLDLSANNQATEDIKEQIKSATGNVDLSDSYNPNQFDELLSKDFNTKGKKDATSQLREAYNEFKQYYDDLDKLNTTEGQKAAYNYYKAYDEALKQRISKINLNRYSTDDTEIDIARYYKPDIYDEEIKRSNLDD
-885 QSVSD
+885 QI
-890 NIANDNVIEEQNK
+890 NIA
-903 DIERQEYLYNN
+903 ER
-914 IIRLLN
+914 
-920 EYISLQDKINS
+920 S
-931 GNRKIVETYRREV
+931 
-944 SGWEG
+944 
-949 ISAED
+949 
-954 TSDIRFKK
+954 
-962 GTSTR
+962 
-967 ATTKSSVKR
+967 
-976 ELDNYLKLLN
+976 LKLFS
-986 NDNVDTKQIDKAKEK
+986 K
-1001 LASYVYSYKDLEGA
+1001 
-1015 AEIFGKKNKEVFNEI
+1015 
-1030 VQMIEKAKVSLKSY
+1030 VQ
-1044 KDAQMSLSAAR
+1044 
-1055 SNILGL
+1055 
-1061 SDKDSMTF
+1061 
-1069 GQADQFEGIL
+1069 
-1079 KTEGIESALKYVTNE
+1079 NE
-1094 LGFKIPKAADK
+1094 LGNIKIDDSIAESVSKLAYNLNELEKVKSDLDNNVSRPLFDDNLNIEYSMEATKKDYEELSDTVSYFETILKSEILYAKEFGETLSQSAQKAESAI
-1105 AKAALSEVDKEIENV
+1105 SEVNDELNKPQKQTQSDKGKNGSQV
-1120 QDGENGK
+1120 QDGEKKNT
-1127 NNLIPIQIKPEANEE
+1127 NNLLGIQLEPVIDEKQ
-1142 EWFKK
+1142 WIID
-1147 INDIIKAI
+1147 INDIINSINQRKAI
-1155 NIRKDLAKVQI
+1155 NKVQI

-1244 EELDKLA
+1244 KELEKLA

-1367 QIDLDV
+1367 QIDLDI

-1379 ALIEEVELIQEQLKQ
+1379 ALMEEVELIQEQLKQ
-1394 YDSLIDKKKEAKKLD
+1394 YDSLIDKKKESKKLD

-1521 IRGVLKRYMDEAT
+1521 IRDVLKRYMDEAT

-1583 KAQKPVSNWSKLI
+1583 KAQKPISNWSKLI

-1622 IRQGVTYIRELDTAL
+1622 IKQGVTYVRELDTAL

-1666 STAKEISN
+1666 ATAKEISN

-1680 RLGYSLDEAASLA
+1680 RLGYSLDEASSLA

-1967 ILVTTVVAAISK
+1967 ILMTTVVAAISK

>member
-17 SRDIEATYNKI
+17 SKDIEATYNKI
-28 VSVISKETGKA
+28 VSVISKETEKA

-125 IDDSQMDNLITKME
+125 IDDSQMDNLITKMR
-139 SILALRAKL
+139 SILELREKL
-148 EEQKSVGE
+148 ENQKSAGE
-156 RTSGTTKSLKTR
+156 RTFGTTKSLKTR
-168 EKNLDTEIESLR
+168 EKNLDTEMESLK
-180 SSFASVGGGTGGGNN
+180 SSLASIGGGGSGSGNN
-195 KALEALNQQ
+195 KALEAINQK
-204 IKETEENLKKAKEE
+204 IKEIEESLKKAKEE
-218 AKNLKTTLNEVEK
+218 AEQFNTTLKDVEK
-231 AYNKYKKND
+231 AYNKYKNKD

-263 KLNRDILEY
+263 KLNKDILEY
-272 YDFSKYTLKD
+272 YDFSKLSVPD
-282 NFIPIDKIEIDTTQ
+282 SFIPFKEIKLDTEQ
-296 LEQAEQKVKDLEASL
+296 LEKAEQKVKNLEASL
-311 EELYKKRDSLS
+311 EELYKKRDSLF

-346 LVEEIRKLTQV
+346 LIEEIRKLTQV

-393 FTESLNKVDQREFS
+393 FIESLNRVDQREFS

-519 FRKMVDNLTAKG
+519 FMKMVDNLTAKG
-531 SDIGFSLSDLDV
+531 SDIGFSFSDLDV

-566 LDLSGIEETIA
+566 LDLSGIEKTIA

-582 HFRSELVKSGL
+582 HFRSELVKTGL

-625 ALRQALKNVGIDESR
+625 ALRQALKNVGLDESR

-663 KEAFQSL
+663 KEAFKSL

-692 DSALESDQSKLQSE
+692 AGKVESDQSKLQSE

-712 KLESISKEAEET
+712 KLESLSKEAEET
-724 KKQLNDLKNANVGIN
+724 KKQLDNIKNADVGIN
-739 GGKDSGEQPSPTPDG
+739 SKGSGEQPSSIPDTPEEQK
-754 DVDLTSEQQTFK
+754 DLVSEQQTLK

-781 KTEAIKSEETQ
+781 KTEAIESEETQ
-792 MKTSVDVEIAKLKEL
+792 MKTSVDAEITKLQEL

-812 EIKTQFQNGILSRNP
+812 EIKTQFQNGILNKNP
-827 DGGDNVT
+827 DGGDNIT
-834 LEKDVNLKPTLDTDK
+834 LEKDVNLKPTLDADK
-849 FKKDAETLL
+849 FKKDAEGLL
-858 TFVDVDKEVEIKVG
+858 AHANVEKEVTLKVG
-872 DLDLSGVNGISGD
+872 ELDLNSAQGVSGE
-885 QSVSD
+885 QSVTD
-890 NIANDNVIEEQNK
+890 NIANDNIIEEQNK
-903 DIERQEYLYNN
+903 DIEHQEFLYNN
-914 IIRLLN
+914 IIRLLT
-920 EYISLQDKINS
+920 EYLSLQDKIS
-931 GNRKIVETYRREV
+931 AGNRRIVQSSNTT
-944 SGWEG
+944 SGYEN
-949 ISAED
+949 ISD
-954 TSDIRFKK
+954 LVNSSDIRRKQ
-962 GTSTR
+962 GTNNR
-967 ATTKSSVKR
+967 ATTKSSIQR
-976 ELDNYLKLLN
+976 ELKNYLDFLN
-986 NDNVDTKQIDKAKEK
+986 NDSINTKQIDRAKEE
-1001 LASYVYSYKDLEGA
+1001 LAAYVYSYKDLEGA
-1015 AEIFGKKNKEVFNEI
+1015 AEIFGEKNKEVFNEI
-1030 VQMIEKAKVSLKSY
+1030 VQMIENAKVSLKSY
-1044 KDAQMSLSAAR
+1044 EDAQMSLSAAR
-1055 SNILGL
+1055 SNIFDL
-1061 SDKDSMTF
+1061 SDKNSMTF

-1079 KTEGIESALKYVTNE
+1079 KTEGVESALKYITDE
-1094 LGFKIPKAADK
+1094 LGIKIPQAAEK
-1105 AKAALSEVDKEIENV
+1105 AKAALNDVESGVKDV
-1120 QDGENGK
+1120 QDGEKSKG
-1127 NNLIPIQIKPEANEE
+1127 NLLSIQPQPEINEN
-1142 EWFKK
+1142 EWLEK
-1147 INDIIKAI
+1147 INNIIRTI
-1155 NIRKDLAKVQI
+1155 NKRSDLAKVQI

-1202 TKKKSTTLSSDLNKS
+1202 TKKKSTTLPSDLNKS

-1244 EELDKLA
+1244 KELEKLA
-1251 TLKAQQDEFEELL
+1251 TLKAQEKEFENLL
-1264 RLEKEFR
+1264 KLEKEFR
-1271 ANDRFSDFDTNSKD
+1271 ASDRFSDFDTSSKD
-1285 DALNKLMATKE
+1285 DALNKLITDKQ
-1296 QEYLANRSIAA
+1296 QEYQVNRNVAA
-1307 SSLTSRMASIEDEAW
+1307 SSLASQMTSIEDEAW

-1367 QIDLDV
+1367 QIDLDI

-1379 ALIEEVELIQEQLKQ
+1379 ALMEEVELIQEQLKQ

-1483 EITLSQYNKLVNDL
+1483 QIGLSQYNKLVNDL
-1497 KKNLSIQ
+1497 KKNLTIQ
-1504 KDTVAI
+1504 KNAVAI
-1510 VDPEDISNIEQ
+1510 VNPEDISNMDQ
-1521 IRGVLKRYMDEAT
+1521 IREVLNIYMDEAT
-1534 NGTAENLKWN
+1534 DGTAENLKWN

-1583 KAQKPVSNWSKLI
+1583 KAQKPISNWSKLI

-1622 IRQGVTYIRELDTAL
+1622 IKQGVTYVRELDTAL

-1644 DETITSL
+1644 DETTQSL
-1651 REFQEASFDVADSIG
+1651 REFQEASFDIADSVG
-1666 STAKEISN
+1666 ATAQVVQN
-1674 STADFM
+1674 STAEWM
-1680 RLGYSLDEAASLA
+1680 RLGESLEQAAESA
-1693 KDANIYANVGDME
+1693 QVSNILLNVSE
-1706 IDEATEHMISSIKAW
+1706 FENIDDATESL
-1721 GSEFSSE
+1721 
-1728 VEASEAIID
+1728 V
-1737 RYNEI
+1737 
-1742 GNNFAISSADI
+1742 
-1753 GSAMERSGAALK
+1753 AMS
-1765 AAGNDLNESLGLIV
+1765 
-1779 SGNLIQQ
+1779 
-1786 DADVTAAALRT
+1786 
-1797 MSLRIRGASSELE
+1797 
-1810 DLGEE
+1810 
-1815 TDGMATSTAKLREE
+1815 
-1829 IKALSG
+1829 
-1835 VDIMLD
+1835 
-1841 DETFKSTAEIIKELG
+1841 
-1856 AVWEDLSDITQA
+1856 QA
-1868 NILEQIAGK
+1868 
-1877 NRASTVAGL
+1877 
-1886 LENYELIDEVI
+1886 Y
-1897 ETAENATGS
+1897 
-1906 AAKENE
+1906 
-1912 AYLESI
+1912 
-1918 DGKLDQLTNKVQEFW
+1918 QEF
-1933 DTFIDTDIVK
+1933 DKIDIVDK
-1943 AVIDFLTNLINLATD
+1943 LNN
-1958 FVDTIGAFP
+1958 IGM
-1967 ILVTTVVAAISK
+1967 
-1979 FSGAKLFTGGGRAK
+1979 
-1993 YL
+1993 